1 MNEAQEKKSIFNKVL
16 DVVLQIIWFAV
27 PATSISILIKSLGA
41 PIWFSTGIA
50 FIIFYLAAIVDKIN
64 ELREKEKKEEE

>member
-27 PATSISILIKSLGA
+27 PATSISILTKSLGA

-50 FIIFYLAAIVDKIN
+50 FITFYLAAIVDKIN